1 MNKIRCN
8 LHDLLLCLSNAQDL
22 ISPLLSNH
30 HQQVAYLS
38 FRLSEQVG
46 LPVQDQ
52 KDVFLAALVHDIGA
66 LSSNELLS
74 ITENEPVTA
83 TSHAFKGAKLLEGF
97 KPLKNIASLVKFH
110 HIPWNNG
117 KGLMYS
123 GGSVPLL
130 SHIIHLADRVC
141 ACIQLPN
148 YNILTQLPQI
158 LENINQKTNSIFV
171 TSFVDALNQLSK
183 NEYIWLDLISRD
195 PVKMLPDNDLFEKLT
210 LDINDTIDLAILFSR
225 IIDFRSRFTAC
236 HSAGVAKVAEHIAKL
251 FSFSPIECKLMLI
264 AGYLHD
270 LGKLAVD
277 NSILEKP
284 DKLDIDEFNQIRA
297 HTYYTYILL
306 DKIEQFDTIK
316 VWASYHHERLDGKGY
331 PFHIYGDDIPLGSRI
346 MAVADV
352 FNAITEDRPYRK
364 GMNYD
369 SAIQILNDM
378 VTNGALDGNVVRIL
392 NENFNSINTLREQS
406 QQTVR
411 FQYENF
417 LSFE

>member
-1 MNKIRCN
+1 
-8 LHDLLLCLSNAQDL
+8 
-22 ISPLLSNH
+22 
-30 HQQVAYLS
+30 
-38 FRLSEQVG
+38 
-46 LPVQDQ
+46 
-52 KDVFLAALVHDIGA
+52 
-66 LSSNELLS
+66 
-74 ITENEPVTA
+74 
-83 TSHAFKGAKLLEGF
+83 
-97 KPLKNIASLVKFH
+97 
-110 HIPWNNG
+110 
-117 KGLMYS
+117 MYS

-171 TSFVDALNQLSK
+171 PSFVDALNQLSK

-331 PFHIYGDDIPLGSRI
+331 PFHIHGDDIPLGSRI

-364 GMNYD
+364 GMTYD